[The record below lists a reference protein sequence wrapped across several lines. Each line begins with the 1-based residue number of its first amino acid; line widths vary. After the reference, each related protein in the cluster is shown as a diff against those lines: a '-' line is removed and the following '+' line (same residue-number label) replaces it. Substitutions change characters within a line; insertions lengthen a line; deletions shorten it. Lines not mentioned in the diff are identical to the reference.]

1 MDRDLPSGGR
11 RFDGRLF
18 AQEQSL
24 PARPAIQRVDALGQ
38 RALCI
43 RGNDLRDCFDLT
55 VIVGMKID
63 VIRAWRQ
70 HAIDQ
75 GIEPLF
81 HLPDELE
88 DDGPPRRPLPSLH
101 TGSMVCAVL

>member
-11 RFDGRLF
+11 RFDWRLL

-24 PARPAIQRVDALGQ
+24 PARPAIERVDALGQ
-38 RALCI
+38 RALCVS
-43 RGNDLRDCFDLT
+43 GNDLRDGFDLT
-55 VIVGMKID
+55 VIVGMQID

-70 HAIDQ
+70 HAIEQ

-81 HLPDELE
+81 HLPNELE
-88 DDGPPRRPLPSLH
+88 DDGSTRRPLPSLH
-101 TGSMVCAVL
+101 TGSMVGAVL